1 VTPQH
6 QNPTPDHGSSERQA
20 AIELTGVS
28 KAYGNRQVL
37 RNINLSV
44 TERSVLVLIGASGSG
59 KSTMLRCIAGLETID
74 SGTISIEG
82 QIVHRGK
89 ESQRRDDT
97 KVAALLRREVGMV
110 FQHFNLFPHMSA
122 LSNVMLAIEK
132 VRKIPHDEALTSAK
146 ALLARVGLAD
156 HMDSYPDQLSGGQQQ
171 RVAIARAMA
180 MKPRIMLF
188 DEVTSALD
196 PELVGE
202 VLKVMRQLAEEGM
215 TMLIVTHEMGFAR
228 DVADRVIFMDGGE
241 IVEDSGPDAIFT
253 NPTQERTRV
262 FLRRLLDR

>member
-1 VTPQH
+1 MTTH
-6 QNPTPDHGSSERQA
+6 HENSNPYQDPPGDRA
-20 AIELTGVS
+20 AIELAGIS
-28 KAYGNRQVL
+28 KAYGSRQVL
-37 RNINLSV
+37 RNINLRV
-44 TERSVLVLIGASGSG
+44 TEHSVLVLIGASGSG

-74 SGTISIEG
+74 AGTIRIEG

-89 ESQRRDDT
+89 KAQRGD
-97 KVAALLRREVGMV
+97 AAKAANLLRREVGMV

-122 LSNVMLAIEK
+122 LSNVILAIEK
-132 VRKIPHDEALTSAK
+132 VRKTPHEEALTSAK
-146 ALLARVGLAD
+146 LLLARVGLED

-171 RVAIARAMA
+171 RVAIARALA

-228 DVADRVIFMDGGE
+228 DVADRVIFMDEGD
-241 IVEDSGPDAIFT
+241 IVEDSEPNAIFT
-253 NPTQERTRV
+253 NPAHERTRE
-262 FLRRLLDR
+262 FLHRLLDR